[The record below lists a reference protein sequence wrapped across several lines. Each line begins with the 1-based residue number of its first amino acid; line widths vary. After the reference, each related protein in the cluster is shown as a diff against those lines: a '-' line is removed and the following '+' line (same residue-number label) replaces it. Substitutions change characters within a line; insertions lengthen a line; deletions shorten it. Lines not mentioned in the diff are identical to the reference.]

1 MNMYLGITNDEIFEG
16 TQSFK
21 LLLDSTSSPH
31 VVIGNND
38 QVMVNISDDEIVN
51 VFFGDNYIS
60 ATESDGYVVVGVNAS
75 LPSGGSEVIFSVGT
89 IVTPGTAQ
97 GEEHNVL
104 CIHINICIYS
114 TNCSVNTVRIYSS
127 YIATYV
133 VHIMYL
139 S

>member
-16 TQSFK
+16 TQSFE
-21 LLLDSTSSPH
+21 LLLDSTSSAH

-75 LPSGGSEVIFSVGT
+75 LPSGGSEVSFSVGT
-89 IVTPGTAQ
+89 IVTSGTAS
-97 GEEHNVL
+97 GEEHNF
-104 CIHINICIYS
+104 IIFFAYIS
-114 TNCSVNTVRIYSS
+114 T
-127 YIATYV
+127 
-133 VHIMYL
+133 
-139 S
+139 